1 MILTIEDV
9 REECFLGE
17 ELETLMNREEM
28 KWAREARNNVL
39 VLGDRNTKYFQTLV
53 KQRRARNCMIQIKTA
68 DGVIFDNP
76 TVIKNTILSHFR
88 LSFASTVTR
97 DQTSITT
104 DLSALPIPKLSPLQ
118 RDLLNKPI
126 TNEEI
131 ESIVF

>member
-1 MILTIEDV
+1 
-9 REECFLGE
+9 
-17 ELETLMNREEM
+17 MNREEM

-118 RDLLNKPI
+118 LDLLNKPI